1 MMVRNK
7 HLHELRLSRRL
18 LDSHD
23 QLPELRHLRHE
34 PLAKRLD
41 TRRLPWR
48 EAGVDLE
55 SGRAQQLGAHCVPG
69 AHEEVRVR
77 AVLRRRRRLRLR
89 RGAAVRGGRVVR
101 GADALEIVAVDVG
114 HVLLL
119 EVGRG

>member
-41 TRRLPWR
+41 TRPLPR

-77 AVLRRRRRLRLR
+77 AVPRRRLRLR